1 MRNAKNVILA
11 KLTDAKTSNFEYFNV
26 DFNISAANEDL
37 YEMAA

>member
-11 KLTDAKTSNFEYFNV
+11 KLTDAKTSKFEYFTI
-26 DFNISAANEDL
+26 DFDFTAINDSL